1 MIFKFFLK
9 LRKENKNPS
18 YLFELSFAMQFNL
31 LIKKFFVFAGIIL
44 FPAFSSAQQISD
56 SLSRTVPD
64 IRSIIDEDVDSEEI
78 DDLIT
83 QNWETQQIFAYH
95 EVKEIPDSIWLYLID
110 SLHGFSI
117 PNTGKVLNGFGPR
130 GGRFH
135 KGVDIKLNTGDPVK
149 AAFDGAVRIALS
161 GRRGFGKLV
170 VIRHY
175 NGFETYYAH
184 LSKILVKPGDKI
196 IAGDLIGLGG
206 STGRSRGPHLHF
218 EIRYYDQAIDPEKLI
233 CFETGNL
240 KQECVYITREF
251 LKTRTRL
258 TAKSAPSN
266 TEAGAHES
274 YYTVRRGDTLS
285 KIARKFGTTIGSLA
299 RLNNIHP
306 SNKLRVGQVIRV
318 I

>member
-1 MIFKFFLK
+1 
-9 LRKENKNPS
+9 
-18 YLFELSFAMQFNL
+18 MQFNL
-31 LIKKFFVFAGIIL
+31 LIKRFFVFAGIIL
-44 FPAFSSAQQISD
+44 LPGLVSAQKNID
-56 SLSRTVPD
+56 TLSRAVPD
-64 IRSIIDEDVDSEEI
+64 IRSIIDEDFDSDEI
-78 DDLIT
+78 DELIM
-83 QNWETQQIFAYH
+83 QNWETQQIFAYR
-95 EVKEIPDSIWLYLID
+95 EVKEIPDSIWLYLVD
-110 SLHGFSI
+110 SVHGFI
-117 PNTGKVLNGFGPR
+117 LPHEGKVLNGFGPR
-130 GGRFH
+130 GRRFH

-149 AAFDGAVRIALS
+149 AAFDGVVRIALS
-161 GRRGFGKLV
+161 GRRGFGKLI

-184 LSKILVKPGDKI
+184 LSKILVKPGEKVK
-196 IAGDLIGLGG
+196 AGDLIGLGG

-233 CFETGNL
+233 CFETGTL
-240 KQECVYITREF
+240 KQECVYMTREF

-258 TAKSAPSN
+258 TAKSAPGN
-266 TEAGAHES
+266 TEVGAQES

-306 SNKLRVGQVIRV
+306 SKKLRVGQIIRV